1 MAADFQ
7 FLRTT
12 PVHLARYLP
21 RFLYEDPSFSAV
33 QAALEREHETQRNQ
47 QNDTA
52 RQFFVAMATWGL
64 ADWESFVG
72 LPTNSNLDYATR
84 RGAILA
90 RLNGSDTV
98 TLAFLTRLVN
108 LYIAGKAG
116 SVTDHPEQYAI
127 DILIPDGTVTSFTNL
142 EAALQLYVPA
152 HIAWKYVGYA
162 QADGDWYVGAA
173 LTSYFYMNIEP
184 DTSYD
189 IGDITSEEYHSI
201 GVVAE
206 ADILTI
212 PADYTL

>member
-21 RFLYEDPSFSAV
+21 RFLYEDPSFTAV
-33 QAALEREHETQRNQ
+33 QTTLETEHETQRTQ

-52 RQFFVAMATWGL
+52 RQFFVATATWGL
-64 ADWESFVG
+64 AEWESFVG
-72 LPTNSNLDYATR
+72 LPTNPNQDYATR
-84 RGAILA
+84 RSAILA

-98 TLAFLTRLVN
+98 TLTFLTRLIN
-108 LYIAGKAG
+108 LYIAGQAG
-116 SVTDHPEQYAI
+116 AVTDHPEQYAI
-127 DILIPDGTVTSFTNL
+127 DILIPDGMVTSFSDL

-152 HIAWKYVGYA
+152 HIAWKYVGYT
-162 QADGDWYVGAA
+162 QSGGDWYVGAA
-173 LTSYFYMNIEP
+173 LASYFYTNIDP

-189 IGDITSEEYHSI
+189 IGDITSEEYHNI

-212 PADYTL
+212 PADYEL